1 MWLAF
6 PFKYQSHKL
15 KIVGFGPSW
24 NGIPN
29 QESYHVQI
37 IDPGLIFH
45 CSALFIPG
53 GQIVTCA
60 PSTAWFWHSKPSVAE
75 V

>member
-1 MWLAF
+1 MWPAF
-6 PFKYQSHKL
+6 PFKYQSYKL
-15 KIVGFGPSW
+15 KIVGFVPSW

-37 IDPGLIFH
+37 INPGLIFH

-53 GQIVTCA
+53 RSNCNLCSFHRLVLAFQTICG
-60 PSTAWFWHSKPSVAE
+60 
-75 V
+75 